1 MGNYVTAAE
10 VKAEGVPAGVTDSR
24 INARIA
30 KWEEIVEMITGQVFR
45 EISPGEL
52 TFDGNN
58 SHILHFN
65 LPLVSVVSLKVNSED
80 TALDTTEYT
89 AFMGRSKP
97 QDDRRNPK
105 IKLKNVR
112 ESVYETLRVSKFLKG
127 YDQKLE
133 ATWGFLDVDGNTP
146 AGIKAAIIELVLYDL
161 FDYFDQQTQVAIQ
174 SALKR
179 EKTDDH
185 EIEYQPVENAK
196 SLWSFIP
203 KDIQDMLALYRRPW
217 KISAP
222 QRILYP
228 EGVWIETY
236 TIGAW

>member
-10 VKAEGVPAGVTDSR
+10 VKTEGVPDGISDNR
-24 INARIA
+24 INLRIV

-45 EISPGEL
+45 EITPGEL

-58 SHILHFN
+58 SYILHFN
-65 LPLVSVVSLKVNSED
+65 LPLIEVINLKVNSGD
-80 TALDTTEYT
+80 TALDDTEFT
-89 AFMGRSKP
+89 AFVGRQKP

-112 ESVYETLRVSKFLKG
+112 ESVYDTLRVAKFLKG

-133 ATWGFLDVDGNTP
+133 AKWGFLDENDETP
-146 AGIKAAIIELVLYDL
+146 PGLKAAIIELVLYDL
-161 FDYFDQQTQVAIQ
+161 FDYFDQQSQATIL
-174 SALKR
+174 SAMKR

-185 EIEYQPVENAK
+185 EIEYQPVEKAK
-196 SLWSFIP
+196 ALWSFIP
-203 KDIQDMLALYRRPW
+203 QDIQDVLALYRRPW

-222 QRILYP
+222 QRIVYP
-228 EGVWIETY
+228 EGQMIQTVSIGVW
-236 TIGAW
+236 

>member
-1 MGNYVTAAE
+1 MGNYVTATE
-10 VKAEGVPAGVTDSR
+10 VRAEGVPTGISDVR
-24 INARIA
+24 INARIV

-45 EISPGEL
+45 EITPGEL

-65 LPLVSVVSLKVNSED
+65 LPLITINSVKVNSGD
-80 TALDTTEYT
+80 TALETTEFT
-89 AFMGRSKP
+89 AFTGRQKP

-112 ESVYETLRVSKFLKG
+112 ESVYQSLRVSKFLKG
-127 YDQKLE
+127 YDQKVD
-133 ATWGFLDVDGNTP
+133 ATWGFLDENGNAP
-146 AGIKAAIIELVLYDL
+146 AGLKAAVIELVLFDL
-161 FDYFDQQTQVAIQ
+161 FDYFDQQSNASIL
-174 SALKR
+174 SAMKR

-185 EIEYQPVENAK
+185 EIEYQPVEDAK
-196 SLWSFIP
+196 ALWSFIP

-222 QRILYP
+222 QRIIYP
-228 EGVWIETY
+228 EGTWIETVSV
-236 TIGAW
+236 GAW